1 MMSDSGRNKVPDF
14 KFERKL
20 GGRVA
25 GIDEAGRGPLAGPV
39 VAAAVVFSDTT
50 MPKALAGLL
59 DDSKK
64 LTEARRDKAF
74 EELFVQR
81 HVGTLAFGI
90 GAASVREID
99 TVNILRATHLA
110 MRRALAHLHFLPDA
124 ALIDGN
130 QLPRDWPC
138 RAAGLVGG
146 DGKSL
151 SIAAASILAKVV
163 RDKIMKRLAV
173 RYPGYGWDTN
183 KGYGAAAHIESIV
196 ALGPTPHH
204 RLSFAPLAQ
213 GQLSL

>member
-1 MMSDSGRNKVPDF
+1 VPDLTY
-14 KFERKL
+14 ERKL

-39 VAAAVVFSDTT
+39 VAAAVVFAGTAL
-50 MPKALAGLL
+50 PKALAGLL

-64 LTEARRDKAF
+64 LTQARRDKAF

-99 TVNILRATHLA
+99 ALNILGATHLA
-110 MRRALAHLHFLPDA
+110 MRRALAHLRFVPDA

-138 RAAGLVGG
+138 RVAGLVGG

-151 SIAAASILAKVV
+151 SVAAASILAKVV
-163 RDKIMKRLAV
+163 RDKIMKLLDR
-173 RYPGYGWDTN
+173 RYPGYGWASN
-183 KGYGAAAHIESIV
+183 KGYGAAIHLESIV

-213 GQLSL
+213 RQLSL

>member
-99 TVNILRATHLA
+99 TLNILRATHLA
-110 MRRALAHLHFLPDA
+110 MRRAVAKLPGTPDH
-124 ALIDGN
+124 ALVDGN
-130 QLPRDWPC
+130 QPPPLACPVRC
-138 RAAGLVGG
+138 VVGG
-146 DGKSL
+146 DGLSF
-151 SIAAASILAKVV
+151 SIAGASIIAKVL
-163 RDKIMKRLAV
+163 RDRAMRRLDPRWPAYGFA
-173 RYPGYGWDTN
+173 RHAGYPT
-183 KGYGAAAHIESIV
+183 AAHRE
-196 ALGPTPHH
+196 ALARLGPSPHH
-204 RLSFAPLAQ
+204 RRGFGPVDQAVLKLT
-213 GQLSL
+213 

>member
-1 MMSDSGRNKVPDF
+1 MPDL
-14 KFERKL
+14 KYERKL

-39 VAAAVVFSDTT
+39 VAAAVVFAGTNL
-50 MPKALAGLL
+50 PRALSGLL

-64 LTEARRDKAF
+64 LTEARRLRAF
-74 EELFVQR
+74 DELRVQR
-81 HVGTLAFGI
+81 HIGTLAFGV
-90 GAASVREID
+90 GAASVHEID
-99 TVNILRATHLA
+99 RLNILRATHLA
-110 MRRALAHLHFLPDA
+110 MRRALAHLRFVPDA
-124 ALIDGN
+124 CLIDGN

-138 RAAGLVGG
+138 RAEGLIGG

-151 SIAAASILAKVV
+151 SIAAASILAKTV
-163 RDKIMKRLAV
+163 RDRIMVRLDP
-173 RYPGYGWDTN
+173 RYPAYHWAAN